1 MLAEHETEQSP
12 SGAAEAALVSIEGLS
27 VHYLGRENWVLDSA
41 NLTHLCGQVTAVI
54 GPSGCG
60 KTTLVRALCG
70 LVPHCLPSE

>member
-41 NLTHLCGQVTAVI
+41 NLTHL
-54 GPSGCG
+54 
-60 KTTLVRALCG
+60 
-70 LVPHCLPSE
+70 